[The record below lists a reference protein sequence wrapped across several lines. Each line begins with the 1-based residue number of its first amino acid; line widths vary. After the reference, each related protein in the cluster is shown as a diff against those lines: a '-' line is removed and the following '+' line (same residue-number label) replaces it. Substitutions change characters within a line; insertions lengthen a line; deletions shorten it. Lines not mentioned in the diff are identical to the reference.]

1 MESKI
6 QKLYTINKIVF
17 VITSIFILFVI
28 ASIFFEF
35 QGFTLL

>member
-17 VITSIFILFVI
+17 VISGVFILFVI